1 MVEPAI
7 FGPIDTLFA
16 PVIGYIVLILVILN
30 LITRYFAHE
39 QYVTQAEEGADAIS
53 RHSFH
58 EATNVLVVVASFY
71 YLTVHHHSGLVLSVL
86 VLGMVIS
93 DLFEFESRKVEARN
107 DFALEPPKGAI
118 VISLLV
124 AVYAAYVV
132 FLPPGPLGD
141 LI

>member
-7 FGPIDTLFA
+7 FGPLDSLLA
-16 PVIGYIVLILVILN
+16 PVIGYIVLILVVAN
-30 LITRYFAHE
+30 LTTRYLAHR
-39 QYVTQAEEGADAIS
+39 QYITQAEDGADTIA
-53 RHSFH
+53 RHMGH
-58 EATNVLVVVASFY
+58 EATNVLLVLASFY

-93 DLFEFESRKVEARN
+93 DIFEFESRKVEARN
-107 DFALEPPKGAI
+107 DYALEPPKGAI

-124 AVYAAYVV
+124 VVYAAYIV